1 MHPAHTTANRPAH
14 PRVNVARTIVCLPP
28 DTDPKLLPE
37 LATAKLRMHGF
48 IPNGAVPH
56 FPARTRRASNLVDR
70 WHGLTSGGPIRLLD
84 LTAMRRHAQD
94 AAWAQWLL
102 WQQVVADTSPAKP
115 FWHYTDRHRADPP
128 GYPLARAQAEYT
140 AQPRVLAMTAHNARP
155 DTATLQV
162 PTAALEAFQ
171 AGLNTYLSLAVLA
184 VVPAD
189 GVATTHGAH
198 GGWLTCT
205 SARLADQLAYLQA
218 ANAHIDGLHPN
229 QQLIAMT
236 INR

>member
-1 MHPAHTTANRPAH
+1 MRPAHTTANRPVR
-14 PRVNVARTIVCLPP
+14 PPVSVSRTIVCLPP
-28 DTDPKLLPE
+28 DTDPKLLPQ

-48 IPNGAVPH
+48 TVNGVVPH
-56 FPARTRRASNLVDR
+56 FPARTRRASKLVDR
-70 WHGLTSGGPIRLLD
+70 RHGLTSGGPIRLLD
-84 LTAMRRHAQD
+84 LTAMRRNAQA
-94 AAWAQWLL
+94 AAWAQWML
-102 WQQVVADTSPAKP
+102 WRQVVADTRPANP
-115 FWHYTDRHRADPP
+115 FWQFADRHRADPRR
-128 GYPLARAQAEYT
+128 YPVARAQVDYA

-155 DTATLQV
+155 DTTVQV

-205 SARLADQLAYLQA
+205 SERLADQLAYLQA

-229 QQLIAMT
+229 LQLIAMT